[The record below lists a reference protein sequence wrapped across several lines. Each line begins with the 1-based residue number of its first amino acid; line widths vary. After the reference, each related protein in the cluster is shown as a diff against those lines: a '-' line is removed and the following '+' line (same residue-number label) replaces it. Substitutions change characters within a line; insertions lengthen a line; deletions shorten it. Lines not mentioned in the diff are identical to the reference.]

1 MRKSIKRLFCTILLL
16 TLVVSPVSAF
26 AADTKSSGESSNS
39 THQIIDG
46 YSYSNEVVYIL
57 DEINRFR
64 RDMGLPEVK
73 LDPVITEAAQ
83 NHADYLEKNDTTGH
97 AELKGKPGF
106 TGASHTER
114 IKAVGGNK
122 YLLDNQ
128 YFLPNEVISY
138 HSLAEVIS
146 YSFLDRT
153 VEYLIYLPYHR
164 APLVDYSTT
173 VVGIGISDKAVVINS
188 AAHRSR
194 IYEDKRN
201 SGNSQNGFTFPYDG
215 QKNVPPVMLSEEIP
229 NPLEGTK
236 YKSHSEVGTII
247 SIYVDPSE
255 KFDPSLVSL
264 STKKGEKVDIVV
276 VQDTRH
282 TNHLSEGLEHW
293 YILPPKLKGNT
304 TYTVKAHGKEW
315 SFTTR
320 KGAWDFS
327 GSTKEDDRKEGH
339 IWVSPTEQKPLEEL
353 RKRTKFFNT
362 NSKSGYVNVL
372 VNGKEIVTNP
382 RAHIVNGQTF
392 IPLRGVFEA
401 LGAEVGWESIYRQV
415 TIKYKDKIVILQIDN
430 KEALVIQVESPTN
443 PRAKETKVTLSN
455 APFVKNGTTF
465 IPLRFVAESIGG
477 EVIWYQEDYTAS
489 IIAEYN
495 IED

>member
-1 MRKSIKRLFCTILLL
+1 MSKVVKRLFCTILLL
-16 TLVVSPVSAF
+16 TLVISPVSAF

-46 YSYSNEVVYIL
+46 YSYSNEAVYIL
-57 DEINRFR
+57 DEINRYR

-128 YFLPNEVISY
+128 YFLPQEVISY
-138 HSLAEVIS
+138 NS
-146 YSFLDRT
+146 LDRV
-153 VEYLIYLPYHR
+153 VESLIYLPYHR
-164 APLVDYSTT
+164 APFVDYSTT
-173 VVGIGISDKAVVINS
+173 VVGIGVSGKAVVIN
-188 AAHRSR
+188 AVAHRSR

-201 SGNSQNGFTFPYDG
+201 SGNSQNGFIFPYDG
-215 QKNVPPVMLSEEIP
+215 QKNVPPVMLSEENP

-236 YKSHSEVGTII
+236 YKSYSEVGTII

-255 KFDPSLVSL
+255 KFDPSFVSL
-264 STKKGEKVDIVV
+264 TSEKGEKIDIVV
-276 VQDTRH
+276 VKDTKF
-282 TNHLSEGLEHW
+282 TSNLSEGLEHW

-320 KGAWDFS
+320 KGAWDYS
-327 GSTKEDDRKEGH
+327 GPSKEETRKAGH
-339 IWVSPTEQKPLEEL
+339 IWVSPTEQKSLEEL
-353 RKRTKFFNT
+353 RKRTKFFDT

-382 RAHIVNGQTF
+382 RAHVVNGQTF

-401 LGAEVGWESIYRQV
+401 LGAEVNWESVYRQV
-415 TIKYKDKIVILQIDN
+415 SIRYKDKIVILQIDN
-430 KEALVIQVESPTN
+430 KEARVIQVESPTN

-455 APFVKNGTTF
+455 APFAKNGTTF

>member
-1 MRKSIKRLFCTILLL
+1 MSKVVKRLFCTILLL
-16 TLVVSPVSAF
+16 TLVISPVSAF

-46 YSYSNEVVYIL
+46 YSYSNEAVYIL
-57 DEINRFR
+57 NDINRYR

-83 NHADYLEKNDTTGH
+83 NHANYLKKYPSDGH
-97 AELKGKPGF
+97 DEFKGKTGF
-106 TGASHTER
+106 TGATVTDR
-114 IKAVGGNK
+114 IKDVGGDK

-128 YFLPNEVISY
+128 YFLPQEIITY
-138 HSLAEVIS
+138 HSLKKAVDS
-146 YSFLDRT
+146 
-153 VEYLIYLPYHR
+153 LIYLPFHR
-164 APLVDYSTT
+164 DPLIDYSTT
-173 VVGIGISDKAVVINS
+173 VVGIGVSDKAVVINTV
-188 AAHRSR
+188 AHRSR
-194 IYEDKRN
+194 IYEEKRA

-215 QKNVPPVMLSEEIP
+215 QKNVPPVMLSDESP
-229 NPLEGTK
+229 SPLTGTK
-236 YKSHSEVGTII
+236 YKTYTEVGTII

-255 KFDPSLVSL
+255 KFDPSSVSL
-264 STKKGEKVDIVV
+264 ATKKGEKVDIVV
-276 VQDTRH
+276 VKDTKF
-282 TNHLSEGLEHW
+282 TSNLSEGLEHW
-293 YILPPKLKGNT
+293 YILPSRLKGNT
-304 TYTVKAHGKEW
+304 TYVVKAHGKEW

-320 KGAWDFS
+320 KDAWDFS

-339 IWVSPTEQKPLEEL
+339 IWVSPTEQKSLEEL
-353 RKRTKFFNT
+353 RKRTKFFDT

-382 RAHIVNGQTF
+382 RAHVVNGQTF

-401 LGAEVGWESIYRQV
+401 LGAEVSWESVYRQV
-415 TIKYKDKIVILQIDN
+415 SIRYKDKIVILQLDN
-430 KEALVIQVESPTN
+430 KEARVIQVESPTN
-443 PRAKETKVTLSN
+443 PKAKETKVTLSN

>member
-46 YSYSNEVVYIL
+46 YSYSNEAVYIL
-57 DEINRFR
+57 NDINRYR

-73 LDPVITEAAQ
+73 LDPFLTQAAQ
-83 NHADYLEKNDTTGH
+83 NHADYLEMNDTTGH
-97 AELKGKPGF
+97 KEVKGKPGF
-106 TGASHTER
+106 TGEDVFAR
-114 IKAVGGNK
+114 VLAVAGSKFGLRTG
-122 YLLDNQ
+122 YGA
-128 YFLPNEVISY
+128 ESEIISY
-138 HSLAEVIS
+138 HPLEQAVDSLIWVPFHREP
-146 YSFLDRT
+146 
-153 VEYLIYLPYHR
+153 LI
-164 APLVDYSTT
+164 DYSS
-173 VVGIGISDKAVVINS
+173 VAVGVGISGKAVVLVVAPLES
-188 AAHRSR
+188 LWW
-194 IYEDKRN
+194 D
-201 SGNSQNGFTFPYDG
+201 GNQNGFTFPYDG
-215 QKNVPPVMLSEEIP
+215 QKDVPPVMLSDE
-229 NPLEGTK
+229 NPSPLTGTK
-236 YKSHSEVGTII
+236 YKSYEEVGTVI
-247 SIYVDPSE
+247 SFFVDPKE
-255 KFDPSLVSL
+255 KFDPSSVSIT
-264 STKKGEKVDIVV
+264 SEKGEKVDFVLKKK
-276 VQDTRH
+276 DGKYS
-282 TNHLSEGLEHW
+282 LSDELDHW
-293 YILPPKLKGNT
+293 YILPSKLKGNT
-304 TYTVKAHGKEW
+304 TYTVEAHGKKW
-315 SFTTR
+315 SFTTGEGDSKEESPKPER
-320 KGAWDFS
+320 KA
-327 GSTKEDDRKEGH
+327 GH

-401 LGAEVGWESIYRQV
+401 LGAEVSWESVYRQV
-415 TIKYKDKIVILQIDN
+415 SIRYKDKIVILQLDN
-430 KEALVIQVESPTN
+430 KEARVIQVESPTN

-455 APFVKNGTTF
+455 APFAKNGTTF